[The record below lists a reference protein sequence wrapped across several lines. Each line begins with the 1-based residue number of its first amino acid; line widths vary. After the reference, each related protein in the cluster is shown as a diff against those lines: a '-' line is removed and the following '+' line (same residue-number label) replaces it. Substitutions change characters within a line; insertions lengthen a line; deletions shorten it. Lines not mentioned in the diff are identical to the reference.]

1 MEKVYEMKIL
11 TQPSNTFF
19 YLYCYLYCI
28 CSQSL
33 LKRFI
38 KAEILND
45 ITALQMVK
53 LDTTAKEARAG
64 LKAVDI
70 GLGAE
75 VVLKVKAKVSNIK
88 QWLRYRK
95 SKLLVSLTGPPP
107 LFLLGTPE

>member
-1 MEKVYEMKIL
+1 
-11 TQPSNTFF
+11 
-19 YLYCYLYCI
+19 
-28 CSQSL
+28 
-33 LKRFI
+33 
-38 KAEILND
+38 
-45 ITALQMVK
+45 MVK

>member
-1 MEKVYEMKIL
+1 M
-11 TQPSNTFF
+11 
-19 YLYCYLYCI
+19 
-28 CSQSL
+28 

-38 KAEILND
+38 KAEILNE

-53 LDTTAKEARAG
+53 LDTTAKEARAR
-64 LKAVDI
+64 LKDVDI

-75 VVLKVKAKVSNIK
+75 AVLKAKVTNIK

-95 SKLLVSLTGPPP
+95 SKLYFCIKLLVSLIGPPP